1 VQHWP
6 TDGGWKEAVL
16 RAVLRRHLPDGT
28 FVGSG
33 FIVGRER
40 HSTQID
46 LLVLKQSKP
55 MLFHEG
61 DVAIVAAEAP
71 AVIVEVKT
79 ALVGLEAWH
88 ETLLKLANNGALC
101 RDIAENK
108 VWLGLFAYEGDA
120 GQAENILDALRQVRR
135 ETQMSIDC
143 VCAGHSIFVR
153 YWPVGQFE
161 QGDEAADHGNRSYWR
176 AYDLP
181 RLAPSYFI
189 SNLIDGVSD
198 LDRDE
203 TDYVWFAHERGKR
216 HALLAER
223 NAD

>member
-1 VQHWP
+1 M
-6 TDGGWKEAVL
+6 L

-28 FVGSG
+28 FVGTG

-40 HSTQID
+40 HSSQID
-46 LLVLKQSKP
+46 LLVLRQSKP

-79 ALVGLEAWH
+79 GLVGLEAWR
-88 ETLLKLANNGALC
+88 EALRKLANNGALC
-101 RDIAENK
+101 RDIAENR
-108 VWLGLFAYEGDA
+108 VWLGLFAYEGDE
-120 GQAENILDALRQVRR
+120 GQVNNVLDALRDVRR
-135 ETQMSIDC
+135 ETRIPINC

-153 YWPVGQFE
+153 YWPAGQAE
-161 QGDEAADHGNRSYWR
+161 HGDDPADRDRSYWR

-181 RLAPSYFI
+181 QLAPSYFI
-189 SNLIDGVSD
+189 SNLIDGVCD
-198 LDRDE
+198 LDRDG

-216 HALLAER
+216 HALLAQR
-223 NAD
+223 AAD